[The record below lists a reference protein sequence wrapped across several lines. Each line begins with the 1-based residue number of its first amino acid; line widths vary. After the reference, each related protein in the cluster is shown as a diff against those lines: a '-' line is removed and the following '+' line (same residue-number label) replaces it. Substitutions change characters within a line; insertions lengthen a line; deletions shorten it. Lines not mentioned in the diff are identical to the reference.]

1 MTSLSRS
8 TFVPGSFFLSNDPNW
23 IVLCS
28 QRSNWIVLAFQRSIP
43 DWPCG
48 LVLNDWLAARPTL
61 RLQPL
66 GRPMWSVRDTDLMS
80 ADDRGISENP
90 LLEIVEKAVKRG
102 KHFDPKRALKEK
114 GIVAAV

>member
-1 MTSLSRS
+1 
-8 TFVPGSFFLSNDPNW
+8 
-23 IVLCS
+23 
-28 QRSNWIVLAFQRSIP
+28 
-43 DWPCG
+43 
-48 LVLNDWLAARPTL
+48 
-61 RLQPL
+61 
-66 GRPMWSVRDTDLMS
+66 MWSVRDTDLMS